1 MSKRRGTTEADTEG
15 PGAPDPDKLE
25 LRAYGYIM
33 AHARNNPLRTGATIT
48 AVAVA
53 VAFLIIVGSISVGLE
68 GAEKRELLDYTLGT
82 PQLPISDFIQTQE
95 GDFVGL
101 FATTLFDADDREA
114 IRFTAQQFVGSVEG
128 AKTYPYSERELGA
141 TPFTGLQYH
150 VQRLLAVDPGKGLTT
165 AYTHYHTYLELA
177 IGEHLDD
184 IDAGQVVLGY
194 RLWKDRF
201 PDAHPGDTIELSP
214 DGPVWLESTAG
225 DLRSRDPLTLTRLPA
240 LAGLRLQGVLD
251 RDSATDDNAYVP
263 LGMFADATGAGRTAE
278 GPRCEAISVEVKA
291 GDVDMDALADRLVE
305 RSGRVTSLY
314 VSSLTAPEHEALA
327 KSLDTAIY
335 SWLVLAVA
343 VILVG
348 MLLGIANTSFL
359 TVSQRVRE
367 VGTLRALGLS
377 RDQVRKLIQWEALF
391 IGMMGWIIGFFAGL
405 ILSSNILNVIY
416 EVGDLGLLLAP
427 GRTPPFLVVGSAVAV
442 IVASL
447 VGAELPA
454 RRASAMSPT
463 EALSAPL

>member
-1 MSKRRGTTEADTEG
+1 MEDQG
-15 PGAPDPDKLE
+15 PGAPDPEKLD

-33 AHARNNPLRTGATIT
+33 AHARNNPLRTGATVT
-48 AVAVA
+48 AVAVS

-68 GAEKRELLDYTLGT
+68 GAEQRELLDYTLGT

-101 FATTLFDADDREA
+101 FATTLFDPDDVDSL
-114 IRFTAQQFVGSVEG
+114 RFSAHQFVGSVEG
-128 AKTYPYSERELGA
+128 AITYPYSERELGA

-150 VQRLLAVDPGKGLTT
+150 VQRLLAVDPEKGLTT
-165 AYTHYHTYLELA
+165 AYTQYHAYLDLA
-177 IGEHLDD
+177 NGQHLDG
-184 IDAGQVVLGY
+184 IDADEVVLGY
-194 RLWKDRF
+194 RLWKERF
-201 PDAHPGDTIELSP
+201 PGALPGDIIELSP

-225 DLRSRDPLTLTRLPA
+225 DLRSRDQLTRTRLPA
-240 LAGLRLQGVLD
+240 LTGLRLQGILD
-251 RDSATDDNAYVP
+251 RNSATDDNAYVP

-278 GPRCEAISVEVKA
+278 GPRCEAVSVEVTA
-291 GDVDMDALADRLVE
+291 GAVDMDALADRLVD
-305 RSGRVTSLY
+305 RSDR
-314 VSSLTAPEHEALA
+314 VSSLYISSVTAPEHEALA
-327 KSLDTAIY
+327 DSLDTAIY

-359 TVSQRVRE
+359 NVSQRVRE

-405 ILSSNILNVIY
+405 ILSSNVLNVVY

-442 IVASL
+442 VVASL